1 MFVMET
7 NQKYTTT
14 QNTFRIIL
22 GCLLLFTG
30 IGHLT
35 FLRDDFQAQV
45 PSWVMLDID
54 LVVLLSGIVEL
65 LLGVALV
72 FLKKYRVPVGWVVT
86 AFFIAIFPGN
96 YTQWT
101 NHTDAFGLNTDGLR
115 LARLFMHPLLII
127 WPLWSTGAWTAAFG
141 KKDDSKLL

>member
-1 MFVMET
+1 MET
-7 NQKYTTT
+7 SQKYTAT
-14 QNTFRIIL
+14 QNIFRIML

-45 PSWVMLDID
+45 PGWVTLDID
-54 LVVLLSGIVEL
+54 LVVVLSGVVEI
-65 LLGVALV
+65 LLGLALV
-72 FLKKYRVPVGWVVT
+72 FLKKYRIPVGWVVT

-96 YTQWT
+96 YTQWQ

-127 WPLWSTGAWTAAFG
+127 WPLWSTGAWSAAFG
-141 KKDDSKLL
+141 KKGDSKLL